1 VLGAAADAGV
11 PKPGNDVV
19 ASRNKGLGG
28 ATAVSS
34 FFPDGRSADEGV
46 RLNESELVVE
56 GCGDNVD
63 VGRVG
68 AVEPKLNGARDG
80 P

>member
-1 VLGAAADAGV
+1 MLGAAADAGV

-19 ASRNKGLGG
+19 APRNNGLGG
-28 ATAVSS
+28 ATPVSS
-34 FFPDGRSADEGV
+34 FFSDGCSADERV

-56 GCGDNVD
+56 GCGDDVD
-63 VGRVG
+63 VGAVG
-68 AVEPKLNGARDG
+68 PKLNGARDG